1 MPATCDSWENQP
13 GNRIRSPPP
22 YNDSFNTLW
31 ICIVFEESRRESLG
45 VPVEG
50 EEKETMC
57 LLSFNKNN
65 SEMYLS
71 KTHGLRSF
79 FFLVQAWCAA
89 CSPSS
94 PHSLIAQRLLYWA
107 HFTTEGR
114 KKSLNVWKS
123 DWQGLF
129 FPWTFKCFQKR
140 CLVALDN
147 ATDPF
152 TSHCTHWRVKLYTQL
167 KWSFLARF
175 RQLLF

>member
-13 GNRIRSPPP
+13 GNRIRSPLP

-31 ICIVFEESRRESLG
+31 ICNVFEESRRESLG

-79 FFLVQAWCAA
+79 FFLVQA
-89 CSPSS
+89 
-94 PHSLIAQRLLYWA
+94 
-107 HFTTEGR
+107 
-114 KKSLNVWKS
+114 
-123 DWQGLF
+123 
-129 FPWTFKCFQKR
+129 
-140 CLVALDN
+140 
-147 ATDPF
+147 
-152 TSHCTHWRVKLYTQL
+152 
-167 KWSFLARF
+167 
-175 RQLLF
+175 